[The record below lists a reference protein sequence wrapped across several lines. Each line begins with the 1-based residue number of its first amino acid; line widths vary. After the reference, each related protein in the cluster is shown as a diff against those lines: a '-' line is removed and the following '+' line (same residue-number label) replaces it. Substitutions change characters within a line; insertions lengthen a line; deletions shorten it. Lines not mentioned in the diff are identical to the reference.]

1 MYLYRYFLR
10 GLGRKRVIIRQNS
23 QHKNMTFCANC
34 PRSNSGHDTCT
45 LVPYWVIV
53 YSSHLWFGHWAM
65 VEIDSLAGC
74 VGGGGTGRRTG
85 VPARR
90 GGDQAGSAHQAAP
103 RGSRRHAPFT
113 VLLIPASSLPS
124 SWAPVSPDGGPAAGA
139 PKGVEVGLG
148 LGDGGGGREGY
159 NWIDN
164 EWFQLK
170 TQSKT
175 CFKIS
180 LRRLIEESAC
190 RCI

>member
-1 MYLYRYFLR
+1 
-10 GLGRKRVIIRQNS
+10 
-23 QHKNMTFCANC
+23 MTFCANC

-139 PKGVEVGLG
+139 PKGVEVGFSELNLRVAAEDALAFG
-148 LGDGGGGREGY
+148 LCNVAGGRGGGGGREGY

-164 EWFQLK
+164 EWCQLK

-180 LRRLIEESAC
+180 LRRLIE
-190 RCI
+190 